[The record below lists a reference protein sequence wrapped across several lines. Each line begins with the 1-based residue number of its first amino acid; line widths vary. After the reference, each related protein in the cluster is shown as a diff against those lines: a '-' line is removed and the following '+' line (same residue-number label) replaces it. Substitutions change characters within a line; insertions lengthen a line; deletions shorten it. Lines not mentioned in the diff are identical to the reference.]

1 MQWLAERPAWPR
13 WQDGT
18 SWSGSLLAGAMSLVF
33 LLWIVFVFDGARV
46 TDGVD
51 DLGELVAALCA
62 GLACG
67 VAARRAP
74 AGRTSWALLSASSF
88 AWAIGEALWSYY
100 DLIRGIQVPFPSLAD
115 AGFLTAVPLA
125 CAGLLLFPGSP
136 PRTAHRVQGLLD
148 GCIIATALLYASWA
162 TILGPLYRAHHGG
175 LLKQSISL
183 TYPMSDV
190 VMVSLVIIL
199 IARAGRR
206 NWASLGLVMAGV
218 MAFAVADSSFSYLT
232 EVNNYGSGNF
242 LDTGWVAG
250 YLLIGLGGLWAV
262 TAPSGVAE
270 SAEASTVSLVAPYA
284 AGARRAG
291 GDVGAVAPGPA
302 HRARVLGHG
311 FRPRLA
317 RPRSRGSA
325 VVGSGCDIP
334 VPRSAPINRLAV
346 RCTSPTPTSRSR
358 GGSPVSGYHTGPSVR
373 LEGSYPGGTS
383 SYRRPAGPGNVSA
396 KRVTAWIVR
405 SIMLATTVFAV
416 LDLSLLV
423 SSAHH

>member
-1 MQWLAERPAWPR
+1 MARRQFVVGA
-13 WQDGT
+13 
-18 SWSGSLLAGAMSLVF
+18 LLAGAMTLVF
-33 LLWIVFVFDGARV
+33 LLWIVFGFDGARV

-67 VAARRAP
+67 VAAQRAP

-100 DLIRGIQVPFPSLAD
+100 DLVRGIQVPFPSLAD

-136 PRTAHRVQGLLD
+136 SRTAHRIQDLLD
-148 GCIIATALLYASWA
+148 GCIIATALLFASWA

-183 TYPMSDV
+183 AYPMSDV
-190 VMVSLVIIL
+190 VMVSLVVIL

-218 MAFAVADSSFSYLT
+218 MAFAIADSSFSYLT

-270 SAEASTVSLVAPYA
+270 HAEASNVSLVAPYA
-284 AGARRAG
+284 P
-291 GDVGAVAPGPA
+291 VLVVLAVTSVQLLRGRHIEPVSWVMAFA
-302 HRARVLGHG
+302 LVVLVLG
-311 FRPRLA
+311 REVLRLWDRA
-317 RPRSRGSA
+317 VSSRPRSRTDQPTDGSMYVHDA
-325 VVGSGCDIP
+325 DVAF
-334 VPRSAPINRLAV
+334 PRR
-346 RCTSPTPTSRSR
+346 
-358 GGSPVSGYHTGPSVR
+358 
-373 LEGSYPGGTS
+373 
-383 SYRRPAGPGNVSA
+383 
-396 KRVTAWIVR
+396 
-405 SIMLATTVFAV
+405 
-416 LDLSLLV
+416 
-423 SSAHH
+423 